1 MTTCSSTAPG
11 PPARSRDAAAAARGA
26 LLAGF
31 SLDIT
36 SNELGELAPARAVI
50 PAGTPVQ
57 LAFPDRADL
66 AERVSTAAKR
76 QQPRISIS
84 SLPYESRTP

>member
-11 PPARSRDAAAAARGA
+11 PPARNRDAAAAARGA
-26 LLAGF
+26 LLSDF

-50 PAGTPVQ
+50 PAGTPV
-57 LAFPDRADL
+57 
-66 AERVSTAAKR
+66 
-76 QQPRISIS
+76 
-84 SLPYESRTP
+84 